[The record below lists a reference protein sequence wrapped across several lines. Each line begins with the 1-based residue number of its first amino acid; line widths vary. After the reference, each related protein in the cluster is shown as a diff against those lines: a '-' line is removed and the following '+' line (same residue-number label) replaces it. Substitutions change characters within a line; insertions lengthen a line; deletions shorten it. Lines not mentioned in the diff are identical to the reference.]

1 MDLWS
6 TCRETIHIGPLGRD
20 LLRRVESQQ
29 QIATTS
35 LVDDLAEQPCS
46 RS

>member
-1 MDLWS
+1 MDFRS
-6 TCRETIHIGPLGRD
+6 TCREPIHISPLAGD